1 MPLSLNIEWRYV
13 PVNSKTFFEKFWSN
27 SPLCCQFRRSN
38 APPVRASKRVKSPTL
53 HWGMW
58 SKLWKQVP
66 QNFQPLRISCSACLR
81 STLKTKA
88 YSTIE
93 LYKTTTTEKPTWNGK
108 EPWPVNAAHLL
119 NQIELRNPFASD
131 RWQTFWYESQMPH
144 WAGLILGQ
152 IPHCT
157 EFNASQMPGDC
168 QGKDGRFS
176 NWLVHNRR
184 WKSAF
189 EYCGKQQELADV
201 VELRPKV
208 D

>member
-1 MPLSLNIEWRYV
+1 
-13 PVNSKTFFEKFWSN
+13 
-27 SPLCCQFRRSN
+27 
-38 APPVRASKRVKSPTL
+38 
-53 HWGMW
+53 MW

-108 EPWPVNAAHLL
+108 EPWPVNTAHLL

-168 QGKDGRFS
+168 PGRDGRFS

-184 WKSAF
+184 LKSAF

-208 D
+208 DERRTVNVLMGGRTLSLSRAHTRKEGHSSAVQSTESTLLFESRFFYT